1 MTILAFGRFVSRR
14 GTIGR
19 SPRARRI
26 LSVSRRHTA
35 NRRDVVFEGDVD
47 VDVDVDALDALDA
60 RRVQASRDAVAAQ
73 SRDAESDARVGRGV
87 GVERAR
93 GGGAE
98 G

>member
-35 NRRDVVFEGDVD
+35 NRRDVVFEGD